1 MKNKNRKR
9 LRADSLAAS
18 KEISGDTALRAVLSV
33 PGGVFAWKAGRR
45 HWRVF
50 SPDNTSSWLNAAV
63 RSSLTCSRVL
73 TSVALTRN
81 FGFYLHPLNITKK
94 KHTLSAGA
102 GAIQKASRVIIST
115 KPPCCSLWQVCNP
128 PPRYSFVPAV
138 SLPEIWS
145 GLKLNKLLAL
155 YFMGN

>member
-9 LRADSLAAS
+9 LRAGSLAAA
-18 KEISGDTALRAVLSV
+18 KEISGDAALWAVLSE

-81 FGFYLHPLNITKK
+81 WILFASPEYYQK
-94 KHTLSAGA
+94 KHALSAGA
-102 GAIQKASRVIIST
+102 GAIQKVSRVIIST